1 MDTVAI
7 SGNVK
12 ITNNTTNGI
21 LKSHLISYADT
32 FIKEWDVRKICVAA
46 STTDLDVGLG
56 ELTNVSFVYIESTQP
71 ISVRVSGQDIAS
83 SKGKLF
89 LYTGSVGGYITELL
103 ISNSELV
110 TSEVLILLGG
120 VG

>member
-1 MDTVAI
+1 MDTIAL
-7 SGNVK
+7 SGNIK
-12 ITNNTTNGI
+12 ISNNTTNSI
-21 LKSHLISYADT
+21 LKSHLMSFSDP
-32 FIKEWDVRKICVAA
+32 FIKEWDVRKICIAA

-71 ISVRVSGQDIAS
+71 ISVKVSGQDLAS
-83 SKGKLF
+83 SKGKVF

-103 ISNSELV
+103 ISNGELV
-110 TSEVLILLGG
+110 TSEVLMILGG